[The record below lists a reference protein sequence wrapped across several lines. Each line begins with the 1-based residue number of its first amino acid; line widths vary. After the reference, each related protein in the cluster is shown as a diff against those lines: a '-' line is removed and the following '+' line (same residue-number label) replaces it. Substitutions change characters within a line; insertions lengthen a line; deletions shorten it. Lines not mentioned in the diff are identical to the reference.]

1 MQWDLKTSYFTADL
15 QGQQGAGLMLNALLE
30 KEDTFLQHPVAAAA
44 IHGATAVMVFF
55 LLFFSHK

>member
-1 MQWDLKTSYFTADL
+1 
-15 QGQQGAGLMLNALLE
+15 MLNALLE

-44 IHGATAVMVFF
+44 IHGATAVMVVF